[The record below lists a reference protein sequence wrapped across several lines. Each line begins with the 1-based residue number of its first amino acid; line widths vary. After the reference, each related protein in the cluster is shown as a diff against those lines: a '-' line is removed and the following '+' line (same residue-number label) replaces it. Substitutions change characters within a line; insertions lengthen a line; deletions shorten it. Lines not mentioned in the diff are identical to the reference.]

1 MHRRLLGSSSALLLA
16 ALFVAAGCGS
26 SLPNKRVH
34 GKVTLDGAPV
44 AKGVISLAPL
54 ESGPSA
60 AGEIIDG
67 QYDIGPAQ
75 GPAPGQYK
83 VSISAMTGT
92 GKQEKDP
99 DTGETWEVMRESIP
113 ERYNSRTELIME
125 VKADGDNEF
134 DYALSSKPQ

>member
-1 MHRRLLGSSSALLLA
+1 M
-16 ALFVAAGCGS
+16 LFASAGCGS
-26 SLPNKRVH
+26 STPNERVY
-34 GKVTLDGAPV
+34 GKVTLDGTPV
-44 AKGVISLAPL
+44 AKGTISLAPL

-60 AGEIIDG
+60 AGEIVDG
-67 QYDIGPAQ
+67 QYSIGPAK
-75 GPAPGQYK
+75 GPLPGQYK
-83 VSISAMTGT
+83 VSISAMTPT

>member
-1 MHRRLLGSSSALLLA
+1 MS
-16 ALFVAAGCGS
+16 FTAAGCGS
-26 SLPNKRVH
+26 SGPNERVH
-34 GKVTLDGAPV
+34 GKVTLNGAPV
-44 AKGVISLAPL
+44 AKGVISLAPV

-60 AGEIIDG
+60 AGEIVDG
-67 QYDIGPAQ
+67 QYDIGPEK
-75 GPAPGQYK
+75 GPLPGRYK
-83 VSISAMTGT
+83 VSISGMIGT